1 MRVTHVKISNF
12 LGLEELEFSP
22 GALTVIEGANG
33 SGKTSTL
40 EAFRT
45 LAGGHDASLIRKG
58 ATQSEIV
65 LVLDNGKKTI
75 TRRVNAEKS
84 PVKVTGPIGA
94 PPDPTPPQRQLNS
107 LFDTLGLNPVQLL
120 TADKKGV
127 VRYLL
132 EMVPVAVG
140 VAELKEAIGEG
151 WTPRAG
157 MDARNG
163 FEVVDGLSKEF
174 EAERTGVNREL
185 KAKLST
191 VDQMTQ
197 ALPPAAEDG
206 ESVLEIMAERDA
218 LDLGEK
224 SALKPVD
231 VKHRATVAD
240 IESKRDAQ
248 VEELRRQAQ
257 VVKDEA
263 AAAIRQA
270 DKDAETE
277 RAAVTA
283 RNATFRSELAAR
295 LATAQ
300 ERERQEQ
307 RAAQARETIAKLRA
321 EAEQLADQA
330 QGTQAALDGLAALRL
345 KLLQRLPVPGLE
357 IRDGELY
364 FEGIAFERVNTAKR
378 VKVAIRLAIE
388 RAVAKAAGVPL
399 IVVDG
404 LECLDDATFAAFLE
418 VAPETGAQLICSR
431 VSDGPLTVKTY
442 EPNPETATA

>member
-45 LAGGHDASLIRKG
+45 LAGGHDASLIRRG

-65 LVLDNGKKTI
+65 LVLDNGKTI

-84 PVKVTGPIGA
+84 PVKVTGPLGA

-107 LFDTLGLNPVQLL
+107 LFDGLGLNPVQLL

-132 EMVPVAVG
+132 EMVPVEVSM
-140 VAELKEAIGEG
+140 AELTEAIGSD
-151 WTPRAG
+151 WTPGAPV
-157 MDARNG
+157 DARNG
-163 FEVVDGLSKEF
+163 FEVVDRLVKEF
-174 EAERTGVNREL
+174 ENERTGVNREL

-197 ALPPAAEDG
+197 ALPPEAEDG
-206 ESVLEIMAERDA
+206 ESVLEIMAEKDALLAEEREALAPINAAAAKRMNELTDERDA
-218 LDLGEK
+218 KLD
-224 SALKPVD
+224 
-231 VKHRATVAD
+231 
-240 IESKRDAQ
+240 
-248 VEELRRQAQ
+248 ELRRQAQ
-257 VVKDEA
+257 AVKDEHA
-263 AAAIRQA
+263 AALTKATDEATDQRRKVA
-270 DKDAETE
+270 DSIASK
-277 RAAVTA
+277 RVGI
-283 RNATFRSELAAR
+283 SAR

-307 RAAQARETIAKLRA
+307 RATQARETIAKLR
-321 EAEQLADQA
+321 EESKHLTDQA
-330 QGTQAALDGLAALRL
+330 AGTQAALDGLGALRL

-357 IRDGELY
+357 IRDGELW
-364 FEGIAFERVNTAKR
+364 FEGLPFERVNTAKR

-404 LECLDDATFAAFLE
+404 LECLDEATFAAFLE

-431 VSDGPLTVKTY
+431 VADGPLTVKTY
-442 EPNPETATA
+442 EPQPATA